1 MAKMMISLPE
11 MMIKKI
17 EFLSTREMRSKS
29 ELIREALRCYDWV
42 QNQKLGT
49 TLEEAERKQLI
60 FETDQIAAKIG
71 KQTKGWDTTA
81 AIRKMRD
88 SR

>member
-1 MAKMMISLPE
+1 MAKMMISLPK

-17 EFLSTREMRSKS
+17 EYLSTREMRSKS

-42 QNQKLGT
+42 QAQKFGT
-49 TLEEAERKQLI
+49 TLEEAKRKQLSCQT
-60 FETDQIAAKIG
+60 EELARKIG
-71 KQTKGWDTTA
+71 QQTGNWDTTA